1 MDNLELSNIDVHAL
15 RSLYKSNPAARLVL
29 DSLAARQNKRSM
41 TTVTSLHSVL
51 NLAAY
56 DISREDII
64 KIFKELQRLNCGEYI
79 NGKRKG
85 NPNLQSR
92 FIWKVNLVS
101 VGRAA
106 TDKKLRR

>member
-1 MDNLELSNIDVHAL
+1 MDDLELSNIDVHAL

-29 DSLAARQNKRSM
+29 DSLAARQNKSNT
-41 TTVTSLHSVL
+41 TTVSSLHSYL
-51 NLAAY
+51 TRAAY
-56 DISREDII
+56 EISRKDII
-64 KIFKELQRLNCGEYI
+64 ETFKELQKLNCGEYV
-79 NGKRKG
+79 NGKTKG
-85 NPNLQSR
+85 NTDIQSR